1 MRFGEIFICRFPFTS
16 GQVSTPRPALTLFDV
31 GSDVVICRITSAQ
44 HTDALDIALA
54 DWAAAGLAKPSIVR
68 LSRMVTAEKSL
79 LHVRVGE
86 LTGRDKEAIRH
97 IWNSH
102 MTL

>member
-1 MRFGEIFICRFPFTS
+1 MKFGEVFICRFPFTS
-16 GQVSTPRPALTLFDV
+16 GQVSKPRPALALFDV

-44 HTDALDIALA
+44 HTDAFDISWA

-68 LSRMVTAEKSL
+68 LSRLVTAEKSL

-86 LTGRDKEAIRH
+86 LTGRDKEAIRQ